1 MRNIKPDRISHES
14 NDCIMHPRKQT
25 CGRIAP
31 VSANPYYCHN
41 PEVVFISLTWRTG
54 EYEIHSEDSCDSI
67 ARDDDSIDDDGLA
80 SSQKIAAKKRS
91 HSKVKKNGKK
101 LNKSK
106 ASVSTSK
113 IGGKSTPIS
122 TSASRK
128 KGASI
133 PDRGQGDQQRK
144 RRSLD
149 TSSGE
154 DESEEECFPDS
165 VEELKVLLKQ
175 KNAMLKKA
183 WKMASRVSLI
193 SCCFSK
199 LGFRYAMRIIDIVL
213 RYQLCG

>member
-1 MRNIKPDRISHES
+1 M
-14 NDCIMHPRKQT
+14 
-25 CGRIAP
+25 
-31 VSANPYYCHN
+31 SANPYYCHN
-41 PEVVFISLTWRTG
+41 PEVVFISFMWRTG

-67 ARDDDSIDDDGLA
+67 ARDGDSIDDDALGA
-80 SSQKIAAKKRS
+80 SQKIAAKKRS

-101 LNKSK
+101 PNKSK
-106 ASVSTSK
+106 TNVATSK
-113 IGGKSTPIS
+113 IGEKSTPTS

-144 RRSLD
+144 RRSVD

-154 DESEEECFPDS
+154 DESEEECFPGS
-165 VEELKVLLKQ
+165 VEELKLLLKQ

-183 WKMASRVSLI
+183 WKMASRVRLI
-193 SCCFSK
+193 SCSISE